1 MNMSKE
7 ARVGLENAIHF
18 VEVGIQQ
25 ILEDELD
32 EEHGVSVC
40 PGATAL
46 ASLSLLVLGKG
57 FEKSQRG
64 GVNWLIKAQR
74 DEGWGKTP
82 GSTPD
87 PEVTRLVRV
96 VLQASQGGLLSKL
109 TLIEEAKQLA
119 DLVLTLG
126 YDVVPGLEGPTTDEI
141 QLPNILETR
150 VLEKL
155 PPYGRAVVVAASLL
169 AVNEGQQG
177 IDEGLKM
184 LRESQMPDGSWA
196 EDSVATSLCILALYR
211 FRGLET
217 KIQQA
222 GIWLMQKQYASGGW
236 PAFDQL
242 KTWAIGWSLA
252 ILDERSSFSV
262 DTLSKARIWLTQAGH
277 LDGSFGT
284 TPPSTHPDL
293 DDTAIAL
300 MGLPVGS
307 EVSNRT
313 MQLLLKLQNEEGSWG
328 TFPSFT
334 GVPPSIESSKP
345 VYISSLD
352 VTVHV
357 VEALL
362 RQGVPVGNP
371 SVQNALRWILAQQ
384 RKDGLF
390 QSVWFESAIYSSAQV
405 IELLNNIKFEWNM
418 FWLARQAYTARQQ
431 GVEFLLHQTNPEG
444 DWGDSVAE
452 TALAISALM
461 KSRVHIHRNNYDR
474 AIQSILYRQ
483 NQRGSFIANYQGV
496 YAKGWNYE
504 EPISTALSVIR
515 ALQGYVHPQVKR

>member
-1 MNMSKE
+1 MDVRVE
-7 ARVGLENAIHF
+7 AKVGLENAMHF
-18 VEVGIQQ
+18 VEEGVQQ
-25 ILEDELD
+25 ILRNELD

-57 FEKSQRG
+57 FEKSQRS
-64 GVNWLIKAQR
+64 GVNWLIQAQK
-74 DEGWGKTP
+74 DHGWGKTP
-82 GSTPD
+82 GGTPD
-87 PEVTRLVRV
+87 PEVTRIAQV
-96 VLQASQGGLLSKL
+96 VLQASRGGLLSKL
-109 TLIEEAKQLA
+109 TLIEEAKRLG

-126 YDVVPGLEGPTTDEI
+126 HDVVPGLEGPSMDEI
-141 QLPNILETR
+141 RLPNILETR

-155 PPYGRAVVVAASLL
+155 PPYGRAVVVAAALL
-169 AVNEGQQG
+169 AVSEGQLG

-184 LRESQMPDGSWA
+184 IQESQMPDGSWA

-211 FRGLET
+211 FRGLEP
-217 KIQQA
+217 KIHRA
-222 GIWLMQKQYASGGW
+222 GTWLTQKQYASGGW

-242 KTWAIGWSLA
+242 KTWAVGWSLA

-262 DTLSKARIWLTQAGH
+262 DTLNKARRWLMQAGN

-300 MGLPVGS
+300 MGMPVGCKA
-307 EVSNRT
+307 SNRT
-313 MQLLLKLQNEEGSWG
+313 LQLLLYLQNEEGSWG

-334 GVPPSIESSKP
+334 GVPPNIKSSQP

-362 RQGVPVGNP
+362 RQGLPVGDP
-371 SVQNALRWILAQQ
+371 RIQKALRWILAQQ
-384 RKDGLF
+384 KKDGLF
-390 QSVWFESAIYSSAQV
+390 QSVWFESAVYSSAQV
-405 IELLNNIKFEWNM
+405 IELLNNIKFGWSLFRISRQANS
-418 FWLARQAYTARQQ
+418 ARQR
-431 GVEFLLHQTNPEG
+431 GVEFLLHHCNSEG

-452 TALAISALM
+452 TALAISAL
-461 KSRVHIHRNNYDR
+461 KKGEAHLNRTVYDR
-474 AIQSILYRQ
+474 AIQSILSRQ
-483 NQRGSFIANYQGV
+483 NQRGAFISNYKGV

-504 EPISTALSVIR
+504 EPISTALSAIR
-515 ALQGYVHPQVKR
+515 ALQGYVYQ